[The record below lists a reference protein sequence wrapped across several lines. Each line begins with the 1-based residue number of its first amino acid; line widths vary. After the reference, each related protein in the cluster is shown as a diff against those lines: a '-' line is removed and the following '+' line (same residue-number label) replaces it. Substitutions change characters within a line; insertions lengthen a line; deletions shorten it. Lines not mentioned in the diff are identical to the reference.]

1 MRLVLI
7 KIIHYVNNL
16 NMSRLSKLYEAME
29 TLRKEGLPVDENLEK
44 KANELEE
51 NIIKKEILPVL
62 SKTIEPALQ
71 PVKRELVL
79 VVDYVPGQPLSVH
92 LSRKRNFAAELT
104 DAKEMVLDPEVTH
117 RNHLSSSEGKIER
130 GPARDLSVEFPDGT
144 VISEK
149 TAAETLV
156 AVVQKIGVA
165 KVRQV
170 VEEYNLKF
178 CKVPKSLVP
187 ASSARIGLS
196 PLHIFDNNPK
206 ADVHRPLPRQ
216 VGFADGRCG
225 VFRTFTP
232 GAASYNFLLGSL
244 FVCLFF

>member
-1 MRLVLI
+1 
-7 KIIHYVNNL
+7 
-16 NMSRLSKLYEAME
+16 MSRLSKLYEAME

-178 CKVPKSLVP
+178 CKVPVISNRRDAKY
-187 ASSARIGLS
+187 
-196 PLHIFDNNPK
+196 
-206 ADVHRPLPRQ
+206 
-216 VGFADGRCG
+216 GRSQRDLG
-225 VFRTFTP
+225 G
-232 GAASYNFLLGSL
+232 GATIQ
-244 FVCLFF
+244 

>member
-1 MRLVLI
+1 
-7 KIIHYVNNL
+7 
-16 NMSRLSKLYEAME
+16 MSRLSDLYKAME

-51 NIIKKEILPVL
+51 DIIKNEILPVL

-92 LSRKRNFAAELT
+92 LSRKRNFTAELT

-117 RNHLSSSEGKIER
+117 RNRLSSSEGKIER
-130 GPARDLSVEFPDGT
+130 GPARDMAVVFPDGT
-144 VISEK
+144 VIAEK
-149 TAAETLV
+149 TAVETMV

-178 CKVPKSLVP
+178 CKVPVISNRRDAKYGKSQRDLGGGWLLLITH
-187 ASSARIGLS
+187 S
-196 PLHIFDNNPK
+196 NNPMKK
-206 ADVHRPLPRQ
+206 AFIEKVSKALH
-216 VGFADGRCG
+216 
-225 VFRTFTP
+225 
-232 GAASYNFLLGSL
+232 LGIKVIL
-244 FVCLFF
+244 KD

>member
-104 DAKEMVLDPEVTH
+104 ECQG
-117 RNHLSSSEGKIER
+117 N
-130 GPARDLSVEFPDGT
+130 
-144 VISEK
+144 
-149 TAAETLV
+149 
-156 AVVQKIGVA
+156 
-165 KVRQV
+165 
-170 VEEYNLKF
+170 
-178 CKVPKSLVP
+178 
-187 ASSARIGLS
+187 
-196 PLHIFDNNPK
+196 
-206 ADVHRPLPRQ
+206 
-216 VGFADGRCG
+216 
-225 VFRTFTP
+225 
-232 GAASYNFLLGSL
+232 GA
-244 FVCLFF
+244 